1 MSNKIENEAAND
13 FIGSETGKRSLD
25 SPIGKVII
33 GVLIAWSVFQLWYA
47 SPIPF
52 ALNFGIFNED
62 QAKFIHLAFATFL
75 GCRSRA
81 YRRSNSTLF
90 TRIQRSTD

>member
-33 GVLIAWSVFQLWYA
+33 GVLIA
-47 SPIPF
+47 
-52 ALNFGIFNED
+52 
-62 QAKFIHLAFATFL
+62 
-75 GCRSRA
+75 
-81 YRRSNSTLF
+81 
-90 TRIQRSTD
+90 